1 MSVVRRATAALALL
15 AIVCA
20 VLLLPERVAV
30 TASRAFLAACFA
42 LAAVIAWRKVGHKG
56 PRA

>member
-1 MSVVRRATAALALL
+1 MSAVRRATAALALL
-15 AIVCA
+15 A
-20 VLLLPERVAV
+20 AV